1 MVPVVIMN
9 GVFGMVDKKDDFILT
24 EEDETSPDA
33 VDDVPVVDGNA
44 SDADASAAGTSDD
57 MSYSSIASKPDHRKR
72 NIVVITVVALLAIA
86 LTGGG
91 LFWKKMNMDANKP
104 DTGSRYASTSN
115 VSDSTSA
122 STPSLADTVKPLMK
136 KIGVPEYY
144 MKSHDS
150 MSDDDRKE
158 ASSQAL
164 ASSPESLTTQ
174 FTSSG
179 TNSELTDDTSK
190 AYNSDG
196 TANPNY
202 SYLTAENVSAQ
213 INDDI
218 ERIINPVYGN
228 WVTLQMMGDRDGY
241 QGFPLKDFADM
252 FDPNMASD
260 IATTDWNK
268 ARQLVPLMADW
279 DNNAFGGQYAGWDGS
294 LLIGRQTDDMS
305 CTFNIQNTLDDSIT
319 CSVPVTYYGNN
330 GSDAD
335 NPVQINKTLTI
346 TYKPNY
352 SDNSGSSRR
361 ILIENIKQE

>member
-1 MVPVVIMN
+1 MTDEN
-9 GVFGMVDKKDDFILT
+9 NDDFILT
-24 EEDETSPDA
+24 EEDEIITEGRPQDNPADESNDN
-33 VDDVPVVDGNA
+33 DSMESSDITYTPVRKDN
-44 SDADASAAGTSDD
+44 
-57 MSYSSIASKPDHRKR
+57 RKR
-72 NIVVITVVALLAIA
+72 NILLIILLALIA
-86 LTGGG
+86 VAATTGIII
-91 LFWKKMNMDANKP
+91 WQNNRNEANKP

-122 STPSLADTVKPLMK
+122 STPSLVDTVKPLMK

-144 MKSHDS
+144 MQSHDD
-150 MSDDDRKE
+150 MSDDDKKE

-174 FTSSG
+174 FTSSD
-179 TNSELTDDTSK
+179 TNPKLTDDTSK

-202 SYLTAENVSAQ
+202 SYLTADNVSAQ

-218 ERIINPVYGN
+218 ERLINPIYGD

-268 ARQLVPLMADW
+268 VRQLVPLMADW
-279 DNNAFGGQYAGWDGS
+279 DNNSFGNQYADWDGS
-294 LLIGRQTDDMS
+294 LLIGRRTDDMS

-319 CSVPVTYYGNN
+319 CSAPITYYGRN

-352 SDNSGSSRR
+352 SDGSGSSRR